1 MRKIFTWIE
10 EFPLSWYPGPSLS
23 YPGWARPCS
32 LAGLCTEAQNTRFLC
47 NNKAIFLYIND
58 YIKTIHVPLPRK
70 SPIFV
75 NPITHRRTG
84 PFFLISRRPIPE
96 NSFWHPNFLNFILRL
111 CAPMKTKSPTLRFTL
126 SQGTFG
132 IHSTWTIWMSYLLAK
147 EILDNFK
154 TYVCIKN
161 SFDTLSFWI
170 IGHGKNII
178 KNLSL

>member
-1 MRKIFTWIE
+1 MKSFLFLDILVLHFLIQVE
-10 EFPLSWYPGPSLS
+10 PGRVPSLVCVLKPKIPDFS
-23 YPGWARPCS
+23 A
-32 LAGLCTEAQNTRFLC
+32 TIKQF
-47 NNKAIFLYIND
+47 FLYIDD

-111 CAPMKTKSPTLRFTL
+111 CAPMKTKSPTFSFTL

-132 IHSTWTIWMSYLLAK
+132 IHST
-147 EILDNFK
+147 
-154 TYVCIKN
+154 
-161 SFDTLSFWI
+161 
-170 IGHGKNII
+170 
-178 KNLSL
+178 